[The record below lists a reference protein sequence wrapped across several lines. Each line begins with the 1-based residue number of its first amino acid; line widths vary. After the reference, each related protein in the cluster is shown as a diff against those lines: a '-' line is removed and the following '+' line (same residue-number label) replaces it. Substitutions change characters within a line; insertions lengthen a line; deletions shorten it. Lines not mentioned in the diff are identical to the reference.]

1 MFVSSTQLQFHKYRN
16 MDFTININNNDCK
29 ASTGDTILEVIN
41 RNGLKVPTLCHL
53 KNSMPTGACR
63 MCVVE
68 DVDSGKL
75 ITSCSY
81 PASPGLKIKTH
92 SQRVVES
99 RKTII
104 ELLLSNHPDDCLC
117 CVRNKNCEL
126 QNLSEEHHVR
136 ERRIRGHKNHEN
148 LDLSSASIVRDPEKC
163 ILCGRCVTVCEDVMG
178 VACIDF
184 INRGNKAIIGTSFN
198 EGLNTSSCINCGQC
212 IMVCPTGALTEK
224 NHFAEIQQAIEDPK
238 KRVVVQYAPS
248 ISVSMAEE
256 LGMESG
262 KDING
267 ILNAALRKVG
277 FDNIFDSSFSADL
290 TIIEESAELINRIQ
304 NGETLPM
311 ITSCCPGWVK
321 YAEEFYPELIPNLSS
336 CKSPQQMLGAIIK
349 SYFAEKEGLS
359 PEEIYSVSI
368 MPCTAKKFEAQREEM
383 TQAGISD
390 VDAVLTTRELT
401 KFLKLYGVDMFN
413 ISPELTDSPMGFRS
427 TAGKLF
433 GASGGVME
441 AAIRTAY
448 FKITGKE
455 LVNFQ
460 IPQIRG
466 LQNRKEAH
474 IKIGDL
480 ELGVAV
486 VNGMANAKDLLDEIK
501 NGRNDIHFV
510 EVMACPGGCI
520 GGGGQH
526 IGTSDEELK
535 ARMITLYSID
545 ENETLKVSHKNPE
558 IIELYNEFL
567 KEPLGHKSHK
577 LLHTTYNKREV
588 LI

>member
-1 MFVSSTQLQFHKYRN
+1 
-16 MDFTININNNDCK
+16 MDNTININNKHCK
-29 ASTGDTILEVIN
+29 VNPGETILEVLN
-41 RNGLKVPTLCHL
+41 RNGIKVPTLCHL
-53 KNSMPTGACR
+53 KNSTPTGACR

-68 DVDSGKL
+68 DVNTGKL
-75 ITSCSY
+75 ITSCSF
-81 PASPGLKIKTH
+81 PANPGMKILTH
-92 SQRVVES
+92 SRRVVES

-104 ELLLSNHPDDCLC
+104 ELLLSNHPDDCLY

-126 QNLSEEHHVR
+126 QDLSEEHHVR
-136 ERRIRGHKNHEN
+136 ERRIRGRKNREK
-148 LDLSSASIVRDPEKC
+148 LDLSSVSIVRDPEKC
-163 ILCGRCVTVCEDVMG
+163 ILCGRCVTICEDVMG

-184 INRGNKAIIGTSFN
+184 INRGNKSIIGTSFN
-198 EGLNTSSCINCGQC
+198 QGLNTSSCINCGQC
-212 IMVCPTGALTEK
+212 IMVCPTGALTEQ
-224 NHFAEIQQAIEDPK
+224 NHFAQIQEALENPA

-248 ISVSMAEE
+248 ISISMAEE
-256 LGMESG
+256 LNMEPG
-262 KDING
+262 IDING
-267 ILNAALRKVG
+267 ILNTALRKVG

-290 TIIEESAELINRIQ
+290 TIMEESAELVHRIQ
-304 NGETLPM
+304 NGGVLPQ

-321 YAEEFYPELIPNLSS
+321 YAEQFYPELIPNLSS
-336 CKSPQQMLGAIIK
+336 CKSPQQMMGAVIK
-349 SYFAEKEGLS
+349 SYFAQQEGLK
-359 PEEIYSVSI
+359 PEEIYSVAI

-413 ISPELTDSPMGFRS
+413 IQPELTDSPLGFRS

-441 AAIRTAY
+441 AALRTAH

-460 IPQIRG
+460 IPEIRG
-466 LQNRKEAH
+466 LESRKEAK

-486 VNGMANAKDLLDEIK
+486 VNGMGNARALLDEIK
-501 NGRNDIHFV
+501 NGRSDIHFI

-526 IGTSDEELK
+526 IGTSEEQL
-535 ARMITLYSID
+535 RMRMKTLYAID

-558 IIELYNEFL
+558 IIDLYENFL
-567 KEPLGHKSHK
+567 GEPLGHNSHE
-577 LLHTTYNKREV
+577 LLHTKYKKREV
-588 LI
+588 MV

>member
-1 MFVSSTQLQFHKYRN
+1 ME
-16 MDFTININNNDCK
+16 FTINVNNKDFK
-29 ASTGDTILEVIN
+29 ANQGETILEVLN
-41 RNGLKVPTLCHL
+41 RNGIKVPTLCHL
-53 KNSMPTGACR
+53 KDSTPTGACR

-68 DVDSGKL
+68 DVKSGKL
-75 ITSCSY
+75 ITSCSF
-81 PASPGLKIKTH
+81 PANPGMQIKTH

-104 ELLLSNHPDDCLC
+104 ELLLSNHPDDCLY

-126 QNLSEEHHVR
+126 QDLSEEHHVR
-136 ERRIRGHKNHEN
+136 ERKIRGRKNSEK

-163 ILCGRCVTVCEDVMG
+163 VLCGRCVTMCEEVMG

-184 INRGNKAIIGTSFN
+184 INRGNKSIIGTSFN
-198 EGLNTSSCINCGQC
+198 QGLNTSSCINCGQC

-224 NHFAEIQQAIEDPK
+224 NHFAQIQEALDNPA

-256 LGMESG
+256 LGMEPG
-262 KDING
+262 IDING

-290 TIIEESAELINRIQ
+290 TIMEESAELVNRIT
-304 NGETLPM
+304 NGGVLPM

-321 YAEEFYPELIPNLSS
+321 FAEEFYPDLLPNLSS
-336 CKSPQQMLGAIIK
+336 CKSPQQMMGAIIK
-349 SYFAEKEGLS
+349 SYFAEKENLK

-383 TQAGISD
+383 TQAGVSD

-413 ISPELTDSPMGFRS
+413 IQPELTDSPMGFRS

-441 AAIRTAY
+441 AALRTAH
-448 FKITGKE
+448 FSITGKE

-466 LQNRKEAH
+466 LESRKEAKM
-474 IKIGDL
+474 KIGDL

-486 VNGMANAKDLLDEIK
+486 VNGMANAKILMEEIK
-501 NGRNDIHFV
+501 NGRNDIQFI

-526 IGTSDEELK
+526 IGTSSDELK
-535 ARMITLYSID
+535 ARMKTLYAID

-558 IIELYNEFL
+558 IIELYNNFL
-567 KEPLGHKSHK
+567 GEPNSHKSHE
-577 LLHTTYNKREV
+577 LLHTKYAERDVMK
-588 LI
+588 

>member
-1 MFVSSTQLQFHKYRN
+1 
-16 MDFTININNNDCK
+16 MDFTININNKDCK
-29 ASTGDTILEVIN
+29 ATQGETILDVLN
-41 RNGLKVPTLCHL
+41 RNGIKVPTLCHI

-68 DVDSGKL
+68 DVKTGKL
-75 ITSCSY
+75 ITSCSF
-81 PASPGLKIKTH
+81 PANAGMQIKTH

-104 ELLLSNHPDDCLC
+104 ELLLSNHPDDCLY

-126 QNLSEEHHVR
+126 QDLSEEHHIR
-136 ERRIRGHKNHEN
+136 ERKIRGRKNKEK

-163 ILCGRCVTVCEDVMG
+163 ILCGRCVTMCEDVMG

-184 INRGNKAIIGTSFN
+184 INRGNKSIIGTSFN
-198 EGLNTSSCINCGQC
+198 QGLNTSSCINCGQC

-224 NHFAEIQQAIEDPK
+224 NHFAGIQEALNDPA

-256 LGMESG
+256 LGMEPG

-277 FDNIFDSSFSADL
+277 FHNIFDSSFSADL
-290 TIIEESAELINRIQ
+290 TIREESAELVQRITE
-304 NGETLPM
+304 GGILPM

-321 YAEEFYPELIPNLSS
+321 FAEEFYPELIPNLSS
-336 CKSPQQMLGAIIK
+336 CKSPQQMMGAVIK
-349 SYFAEKEGLS
+349 SYFAQREGLK
-359 PEEIYSVSI
+359 PEEIYSVAI

-383 TQAGISD
+383 TQEGISD

-413 ISPELTDSPMGFRS
+413 IQPELTDSPMGFRS

-466 LQNRKEAH
+466 LEKRKEAK

-486 VNGMANAKDLLDEIK
+486 VNGMGSARELLDEIK
-501 NGRNDIHFV
+501 NGRSDIHFI

-526 IGTSDEELK
+526 IGSTPEQLSI
-535 ARMITLYSID
+535 RMKTLYSID

-558 IIELYNEFL
+558 IIELYDNFL
-567 KEPLGHKSHK
+567 GEPLGHKSHE
-577 LLHTTYNKREV
+577 LLHTNYTIREV
-588 LI
+588 MK